1 MLDQKALQDFN
12 ALQDFL
18 SEQIVQ
24 FDKQY
29 DVNNIFL
36 KFIRCDKINRIFTP
50 RVLFSFHMT

>member
-36 KFIRCDKINRIFTP
+36 KFIRCD
-50 RVLFSFHMT
+50 